1 MATRG
6 HDLEYG
12 GTKEVLVVES
22 PHPDD
27 AVVPVEFLGGAALGG
42 LLGLALALGMRDAIS
57 NQQASCE
64 GGGPRARS

>member
-12 GTKEVLVVES
+12 GTEEVLVVES

-27 AVVPVEFLGGAALGG
+27 AVVPVEILGGAALGG
-42 LLGLALALGMRDAIS
+42 LLGLALVSGC
-57 NQQASCE
+57 NT
-64 GGGPRARS
+64 